1 MSRFKKCAKVA
12 HAKLHT
18 FFPQVS
24 LGQTQQILAAAL
36 GHKSYA
42 SFLASDLK
50 AFDEQAAYAVLVP
63 SSAMLRALD
72 FGLEMNRDHWDLL
85 ISEISEKQVVGDLEL
100 CVDLQNVRWR
110 ANYEFFEGQH
120 HEIDAL
126 VRKHGYEEV
135 FRQLRSEAVRSTPE
149 YLDDGGPLAES
160 YFVTMK
166 GEICVTIEPHH
177 SRGWGIPVL
186 AEFGFKRVGRRLL
199 AQSHLTSLEEDGPL
213 RESNPHD
220 ELEYSG
226 GMTFD

>member
-42 SFLASDLK
+42 SFLESDLS
-50 AFDEQAAYAVLVP
+50 AFDEHAAYAVLVP

-85 ISEISEKQVVGDLEL
+85 ISEISEKQVTGDLEL
-100 CVDLQNVRWR
+100 CVDLLNVYWR
-110 ANYEFFEGQH
+110 ARYEFFDGQYS
-120 HEIDAL
+120 EIDAL
-126 VRKHGYEEV
+126 VHRYGNEEV
-135 FRQLRSEAVRSTPE
+135 FRQLRSEASHCNPE
-149 YLDDGGPLAES
+149 YADDGEQLADR
-160 YFVTMK
+160 YFITLQ
-166 GEICVTIEPHH
+166 GEICVTIEPRLP
-177 SRGWGIPVL
+177 SGLGIPVL

-199 AQSHLTSLEEDGPL
+199 AQSELTSLQEDGPL
-213 RESNPHD
+213 RECNPQD
-220 ELEYSG
+220 ELDYSG